1 MKTRILIEM
10 LQKADPSGEAECCI
24 GNTDIHY
31 VDAMPAY
38 YDGRAQIVER
48 DGYRPT
54 KLISKA
60 SGTKVKIIPWSFDDV
75 ASYCQERKLPL
86 PEMDFSEDP
95 SYAEAIKRGL
105 TSVYDSCEMMK
116 HKMRED
122 DYKKWEEKLQPYLK
136 SGKIEDIDKEFG
148 EWISTQSGHGY
159 NMRKWMKVKIQDL
172 SDWKLDAWFC
182 DKVYKK

>member
-1 MKTRILIEM
+1 M
-10 LQKADPSGEAECCI
+10 LQNADPSGEAECCI

-60 SGTKVKIIPWSFDDV
+60 SGQKVKIIPWHFEDV
-75 ASYCQERKLPL
+75 ASYCQERGLPL
-86 PEMDFSEDP
+86 PEMDFSQDS
-95 SYAEAIKRGL
+95 SYGEAIKRGL
-105 TSVYDSCEMMK
+105 TSVYDAGEMLV
-116 HKMRED
+116 HKMDQKSYESWE
-122 DYKKWEEKLQPYLK
+122 KKLEPYLK
-136 SGKIEDIDKEFG
+136 SGKIEDLDKEFEERIAVQNG
-148 EWISTQSGHGY
+148 YGH
-159 NMRKWMKVKIQDL
+159 NMRRWMKDRITDL
-172 SDWKLDAWFC
+172 SDWKLDTWFC